1 MYDLPVEEEAKVIV
15 NDHKHPLTKINF
27 LGPKQFFK
35 DTSRERQELVTK
47 NLQVLEFALKH
58 KKVDK
63 RCARAKAEWIASL
76 KLAKVEKVVKGLLET
91 FGYQDKSGIYVYPEE
106 MLYLVEMNKMEVFVN
121 NVPLTVQECFDVVL
135 NVPNMTL
142 TKYQAYKKLVLQ
154 GNRVIRYSEV
164 VRKRNNG
171 KIPKENSKICDTD
184 TRKRKLEDENDEV
197 QEKRIRSEDL
207 DDSETDERA
216 GEYIRGIFEKLR
228 NSCPKEY
235 SSKEALETS
244 PDYCVFI
251 KNNSSRV
258 EWDFNLYICESDA
271 INYTNTNSTKPELF
285 AICSGDNIA
294 FYRMGQVYLPH
305 L

>member
-1 MYDLPVEEEAKVIV
+1 MCDLNMEEEAKVIV

-35 DTSRERQELVTK
+35 DTSTERQELVTK
-47 NLQVLEFALKH
+47 NLQVLELALKH

-63 RCARAKAEWIASL
+63 RCARSKAEWIASL

-121 NVPLTVQECFDVVL
+121 NVPLTVQECFHIVL

-154 GNRVIRYSEV
+154 GNRVIRYNEV

-171 KIPKENSKICDTD
+171 KIPKENSNTCGD
-184 TRKRKLEDENDEV
+184 TRKRKLEDETDQV
-197 QEKRIRSEDL
+197 QEKRARAEES
-207 DDSETDERA
+207 DDSENDERA
-216 GEYIRGIFEKLR
+216 DEYIRRIFEKLR
-228 NSCPKEY
+228 SSCPKEY
-235 SSKEALETS
+235 SSKETLETC
-244 PDYCVFI
+244 PDYCVFT
-251 KNNSSRV
+251 KNNNSRV
-258 EWDFNLYICESDA
+258 EWDFNLYICESDV
-271 INYTNTNSTKPELF
+271 INHTNTNSTKPELY

-294 FYRMGQVYLPH
+294 FYRMGQVCLPH
-305 L
+305 I